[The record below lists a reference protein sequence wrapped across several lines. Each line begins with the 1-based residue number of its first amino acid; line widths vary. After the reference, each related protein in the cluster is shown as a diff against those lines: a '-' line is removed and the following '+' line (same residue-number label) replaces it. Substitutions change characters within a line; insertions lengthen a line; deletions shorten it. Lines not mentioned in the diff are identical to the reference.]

1 MTNEDYS
8 GLYRDEGFGWSAPRV
23 DCVIELDDSSWL
35 SRLVNTETLGRI
47 GQYPALEGRSDE
59 WLIYQRLY
67 GVLVESGSELDPNT
81 QARLRNLI
89 GVMRLAM
96 FPNLNPMEQESL
108 LGLSRATSFD
118 MSAVQYDVDPE
129 AIEDI
134 RWLWRTFGLRVPTV
148 EESRP
153 QFGNNSTALFGPLR
167 EPQA

>member
-1 MTNEDYS
+1 VN
-8 GLYRDEGFGWSAPRV
+8 P
-23 DCVIELDDSSWL
+23 ELL
-35 SRLVNTETLGRI
+35 ERI
-47 GQYPALEGRSDE
+47 SQYPALEGRSDE

-67 GVLVESGSELDPNT
+67 GVLVETGPELDPNT
-81 QARLRNLI
+81 RARLRNLI

-108 LGLSRATSFD
+108 LELSRATSFD
-118 MSAVQYDVDPE
+118 MSALEYDVDPE

-134 RWLWRTFGLRVPTV
+134 RWLWGTFELRVPTV

-153 QFGNNSTALFGPLR
+153 QFGDNSTALFGPLR